1 MNNNY
6 NLKDDFPDDFLWGAS
21 TSAFQV
27 EGAANE
33 DGKGVTVADLRTKK
47 SKYLDSSVTVDHYH
61 HVEEDVALM
70 AKLGLKSYRFS
81 ISWARIFPHGNDKK
95 PNQKGID
102 FYNKLINLLVKNNIE
117 PIVTIFHFDCPISLV
132 EQYGGWASRRA
143 IDDYYRYAE
152 TLFELFGDRV
162 HYWLTINEQSLL
174 ANVPSMNGIQDNN
187 LHELRQKSEN
197 SNYYMF
203 LAQAKVYKLCHKM
216 FPNSK
221 IGPAVSYMTNFPY
234 DHTSE
239 NALKSKSMEDLI
251 AFIDMDVA
259 IRGEL
264 PTYYLRYLKDKN
276 LVLDICD
283 GDFETLKEGRANFLG
298 LNWYSSSIFKITDVE
313 NPKMLDGVISNV
325 EKVTD
330 ERMMNA
336 EWGLSYD
343 PVGLRFAM
351 QTVND
356 RFPHIPIIITE
367 CGWPE
372 REKLENG
379 QVHDQKRIKYLNGY
393 IYELREAIKDGVN
406 IISFNPWSF
415 LDLLSVNDGMDK
427 RYGLVFVNRDNNS
440 EKDLARYPKDSFYF
454 YQKVIETNAKN
465 VEILN
470 INSGQ

>member
-1 MNNNY
+1 MRNTY
-6 NLKDDFPDDFLWGAS
+6 NLKNDFPNNFLWGAS

-27 EGAANE
+27 EGAAYE
-33 DGKGVTVADLRTKK
+33 DGKGLTVADMRSKK
-47 SKYLDSSVTVDHYH
+47 SKYLDTSVTVDHYH

-102 FYNKLINLLVKNNIE
+102 FYEKLISLLVKNNIE
-117 PIVTIFHFDCPISLV
+117 PIVTIFHFDCPISLI
-132 EQYGGWASRRA
+132 EQYGGWANRRA
-143 IDDYYRYAE
+143 IDDYYRYAK

-203 LAQAKVYKLCHKM
+203 LAQAKVYRLCHEM

-221 IGPAVSYMTNFPY
+221 IGPAVSYMTNIPY

-251 AFIDMDVA
+251 SFIDMDVA
-259 IRGEL
+259 IRGTL
-264 PTYYLRYLKDKN
+264 PSYYLRYLKDKN
-276 LVLDICD
+276 LELNICD
-283 GDFETLKEGRANFLG
+283 GDSEILEEGRANFLG
-298 LNWYSSSIFKITDVE
+298 LNWYSTAIFKISNIK

-330 ERMMNA
+330 ERMMTS
-336 EWGLSYD
+336 EWDLSYD

-372 REKLENG
+372 RENLESGKVN
-379 QVHDQKRIKYLNGY
+379 DQKRIKYLNGY

-415 LDLLSVNDGMDK
+415 LDLLSVNDGIDK
-427 RYGLVFVNRDNNS
+427 RYGLVFVNRDNDS
-440 EKDLARYPKDSFYF
+440 EKDMARYPKESFYF
-454 YQKVIETNAKN
+454 YKKVIETNAKN
-465 VEILN
+465 VQVLNLN
-470 INSGQ
+470 IDS